1 MNRNLKF
8 SFICFSTNFL
18 KKVIVDKDVMIEE
31 LTKKAEDL
39 ENSIKNATLKSA
51 GATYSE
57 FSMMTEPCKNL

>member
-1 MNRNLKF
+1 M
-8 SFICFSTNFL
+8 
-18 KKVIVDKDVMIEE
+18 IVDKDVMIEE